1 MWSVSVSTCGSFV
14 FGGKAKVI
22 LRRSCGDRTSREVF
36 VSGEGKVLIGLFF
49 LEYFWRTCV
58 SEAGPPK
65 PRPLGRPAS
74 ADTTADW
81 APTQARERGPGTG
94 CGLRGASAPR
104 GRRGLNGLK
113 AGCMSRDSLPW
124 LGTLLLIILY
134 SFSFLCERGK
144 ERKKRGRGDSFEK

>member
-1 MWSVSVSTCGSFV
+1 M
-14 FGGKAKVI
+14 
-22 LRRSCGDRTSREVF
+22 
-36 VSGEGKVLIGLFF
+36 
-49 LEYFWRTCV
+49 EYFWRTCV
-58 SEAGPPK
+58 SKAGPPK

-113 AGCMSRDSLPW
+113 AGCMSRDSLRG
-124 LGTLLLIILY
+124 LGTLLLIIIY

-144 ERKKRGRGDSFEK
+144 ERKKGEEAIRLRSKGGDGGLIGQQVNGPGIGG